1 MGAHYEKRKAIWFG
15 SDSRFGNQY
24 GFLIHMLAICKVLS
38 NELQSP
44 KWVIYDFSHS
54 VVSNFI
60 VTGIWCEVMPDF
72 LENMY
77 VITYYFI
84 GAYICKYRPAP
95 SRIWCAVVALV
106 VLVGETLISFVLSSK
121 EYAWY
126 VSNSFS
132 SLAHAVVAVSIFLL
146 LYQVQVNFK
155 PLRWLVGEI
164 ATCSFEMYL
173 LSYFTDSYLYK
184 IIPLSPWQILMI
196 NFVVAYIG
204 ARLLRCAVAP
214 LGNLLKKGVLHL
226 SENRKSV
233 L

>member
-95 SRIWCAVVALV
+95 SRIWCAVV

-121 EYAWY
+121 EYAW
-126 VSNSFS
+126 
-132 SLAHAVVAVSIFLL
+132 
-146 LYQVQVNFK
+146 
-155 PLRWLVGEI
+155 
-164 ATCSFEMYL
+164 
-173 LSYFTDSYLYK
+173 
-184 IIPLSPWQILMI
+184 
-196 NFVVAYIG
+196 
-204 ARLLRCAVAP
+204 
-214 LGNLLKKGVLHL
+214 
-226 SENRKSV
+226 
-233 L
+233 